1 MATYSGTPATATA
14 GQSVTAAFWNAEVRD
29 VAAALSGAANSYT
42 PTLSGFT
49 AGNGTVTGKYIR
61 VGSFVAFY
69 ASFTF
74 GTTSAAAT
82 ATPALSVPVTGTG
95 VAYAGWARFVD
106 ASSAHY
112 EAGWRIT
119 SSGITTYTYGGTT
132 SIQATCTTTSPF
144 TWTTG
149 DQILVGGL
157 YEAA

>member
-1 MATYSGTPATATA
+1 MATYSGPPTTATA
-14 GQSVTAAFWNAEVRD
+14 GQTVTAAFWNAEVRD
-29 VAAALSGAANSYT
+29 LAAAFGAANSYT

-49 AGNGTVTGKYIR
+49 AGNGTFVGKYIQ
-61 VGSFVAFY
+61 VGSLVAFY

-95 VAYAGWARFVD
+95 VFYSLWARYVD
-106 ASSAHY
+106 ASTANNY
-112 EAGWRIT
+112 EAGQRGLST
-119 SSGITTYTYGGTT
+119 GIVTYVISTNGL
-132 SIQATCTTTSPF
+132 QATCTTTSPF

-149 DQILVGGL
+149 DQIVVGGV